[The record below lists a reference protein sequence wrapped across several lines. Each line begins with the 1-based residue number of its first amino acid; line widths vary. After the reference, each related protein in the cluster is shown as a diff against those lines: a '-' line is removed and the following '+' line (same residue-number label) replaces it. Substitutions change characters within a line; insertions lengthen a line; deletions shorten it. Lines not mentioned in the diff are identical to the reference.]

1 MNLPRN
7 PRFRLFVRL
16 FTYVALK
23 SFGLGIAESLMEK
36 RSFWHSL
43 DVAQA
48 YALGGM
54 LFFGIA
60 MGVTGV
66 VIALIFGYEPNA
78 RRFKLAIAF
87 AVVALPALN
96 LIASVN
102 EMMTYA
108 YRRDLAYLV
117 LLVAHAA
124 VSVWISQI
132 AARKYLT
139 EQFASL
145 QQGKT

>member
-16 FTYVALK
+16 VTYITLK
-23 SFGLGIAESLMEK
+23 SFALGIAESLMEK
-36 RSFWHSL
+36 RSFSHSL

-60 MGVTGV
+60 MGVIGV
-66 VIALIFGYEPNA
+66 VIALVFGYEPNA
-78 RRFKLAIAF
+78 RRFKLVMAI
-87 AVVALPALN
+87 AVVALPAIFI
-96 LIASVN
+96 IADVN
-102 EMMTYA
+102 
-108 YRRDLAYLV
+108 DLLRYPNSHDLSD
-117 LLVAHAA
+117 LFLPLAHAA

-132 AARKYLT
+132 AARKYLA
-139 EQFASL
+139 EQHASL